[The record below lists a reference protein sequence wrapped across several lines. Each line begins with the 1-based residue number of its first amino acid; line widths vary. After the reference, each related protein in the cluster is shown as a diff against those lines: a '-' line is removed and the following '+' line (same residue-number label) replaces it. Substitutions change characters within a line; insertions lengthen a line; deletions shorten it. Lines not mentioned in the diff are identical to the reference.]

1 LHRGWFAPTIKMKNK
16 PIFSVYVG
24 SLSILLNVVP
34 ALTGFADKPFA
45 SLSLI
50 SSTVAWLCY
59 LLSLQVIATDTANK
73 KLLVPLCITLLL
85 TVIYPLADVIY
96 HSRANA
102 IFAATGF
109 LPYVYTLLNYLSR
122 ISLLAFALLVLKRK
136 PDVLLIVM
144 TAFCIMVFVSFL
156 CTVYE
161 LSITLRKTAMPG
173 LYSMLMR
180 VLDPIAILS
189 IFLLQFHLI
198 TQPAKVKKALALPG
212 VLRHIDGN

>member
-1 LHRGWFAPTIKMKNK
+1 MKNK

-34 ALTGFADKPFA
+34 ALTRFADKPFA
-45 SLSLI
+45 SLSLM

-59 LLSLQVIATDTANK
+59 LLSLQVMATDNTNK
-73 KLLVPLCITLLL
+73 KLLVPLCVTMLL

-96 HSRANA
+96 HSGANA
-102 IFAATGF
+102 IFAASGF
-109 LPYVYTLLNYLSR
+109 MPYVYTLLNYLSR
-122 ISLLAFALLVLKRK
+122 ISLLAFALLVLSRK
-136 PDVLLIVM
+136 SNILLVVM
-144 TAFCIMVFVSFL
+144 NAFCIMVFVSFL

-161 LSITLRKTAMPG
+161 LVITLRKTEMPG